1 MSYILPDFHM
11 VDRILDKV
19 ERDNAEVVLIVPV
32 WPYKSWWNRIHAGA
46 WRARVGASEAIPP
59 RMLEPYNEHRF
70 FGSNFTTGLIIMRT
84 IKL

>member
-32 WPYKSWWNRIHAGA
+32 WPHKSWWNRIHAGA
-46 WRARVGASEAIPP
+46 WRARVGASEAIPSRLP
-59 RMLEPYNEHRF
+59 EPYNEHCL
-70 FGSNFTTGLIIMRT
+70 FGNNSTVGLIIMRT